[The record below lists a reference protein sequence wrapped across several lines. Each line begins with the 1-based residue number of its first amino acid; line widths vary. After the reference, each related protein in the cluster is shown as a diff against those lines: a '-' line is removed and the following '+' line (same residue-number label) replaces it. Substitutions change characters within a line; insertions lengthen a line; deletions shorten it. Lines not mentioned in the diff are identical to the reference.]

1 MAEAGLFY
9 WTTHIQAQDEYLK
22 TFYPWR
28 TPLSLCQSLTEGTK
42 KLKCASQMPSLESER
57 APKSIG
63 ALGENVRN
71 LAEYSYLQPLWCT
84 YGVFVYIS
92 AEIRQ

>member
-28 TPLSLCQSLTEGTK
+28 TPLSLCHSLTEGTK

-63 ALGENVRN
+63 ALGENV
-71 LAEYSYLQPLWCT
+71 
-84 YGVFVYIS
+84 
-92 AEIRQ
+92 

>member
-1 MAEAGLFY
+1 MCELFGL
-9 WTTHIQAQDEYLK
+9 TGPDELTVNEYLK

-42 KLKCASQMPSLESER
+42 KLKCASQMPLLESER

-63 ALGENVRN
+63 ALGENV
-71 LAEYSYLQPLWCT
+71 
-84 YGVFVYIS
+84 
-92 AEIRQ
+92 